1 MIKIK
6 KQHEIEKMRAAGLII
21 GLLWKE
27 LEKLVVPGVST
38 WELDQFADDFI
49 RSHDAYPAFKGY
61 TVPNLA
67 PFPGAICASVNS
79 VIVHGIPSKNIILK
93 EGDIIG
99 IDVGTRKDG
108 YHGDAAYTFAVG
120 EISQEAQRLLDVTQ
134 EALEIAINT
143 AIVGNRIG
151 DISHAIGRFVKK
163 SGYYCADDLTGH
175 GIGQD
180 LHEDPMIPNVGRK
193 GTGSLIREGMTIAI
207 EPMVNI
213 GTNRVI
219 ERGWE
224 YLVKDGSLSAH
235 FEHTILVT
243 DAQPEIL
250 TKVGR
255 DNG

>member
-6 KQHEIEKMRAAGLII
+6 KQHEIEKMREAGRII
-21 GLLWKE
+21 GLLWEEMAKII
-27 LEKLVVPGVST
+27 VPGIST
-38 WELDQFADDFI
+38 WELDKFAEDFI

-61 TVPNLA
+61 SVPGLA

-79 VIVHGIPSKNIILK
+79 VIVHGIPAKNVILK

-99 IDVGTRKDG
+99 IDVGTRKAG
-108 YHGDAAYTFAVG
+108 YHGDAAYTFTVG
-120 EISQEAQRLLDVTQ
+120 QISQEAQRLLDVTK
-134 EALEIAINT
+134 EALEIGIST
-143 AIVGNRIG
+143 AIVGNKVG
-151 DISHAIGRFVKK
+151 DISYAIGKFVKQK
-163 SGYYCADDLTGH
+163 GYYCADDLTGH
-175 GIGQD
+175 GIGRE

-193 GTGSLIREGMTIAI
+193 GTGQLIKEGMTIAI

-213 GTNRVI
+213 GTNKVI

-235 FEHTILVT
+235 FEHTLLVT
-243 DAQPEIL
+243 DAKPEIL

-255 DNG
+255 ENG